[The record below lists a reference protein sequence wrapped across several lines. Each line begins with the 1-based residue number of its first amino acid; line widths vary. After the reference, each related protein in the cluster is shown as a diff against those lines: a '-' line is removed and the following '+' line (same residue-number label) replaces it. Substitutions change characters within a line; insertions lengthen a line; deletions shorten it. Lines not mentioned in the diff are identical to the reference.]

1 MPRKASPTLTQ
12 AELRLMDVLWQKRR
26 ATVAQ
31 IVEDLPPPPVHY
43 STVLTMM
50 RILEKKGFVRHVEEG
65 RAYVYEPLV
74 DRERAADSAV
84 GHLLQNFFRNSPAS
98 LALKLV
104 QKEQLSRDEIARLRA
119 LIDAREDELS

>member
-1 MPRKASPTLTQ
+1 MARKTSPTLTQ
-12 AELRLMDVLWQKRR
+12 AELRLMDILWGKGR

-31 IVEDLPPPPVHY
+31 IVEALPPPPLHY

-50 RILEKKGFVRHVEEG
+50 RILEQKGFARHSEDG

-84 GHLLQNFFRNSPAS
+84 GQLVKTFFRNSPGS
-98 LALKLV
+98 LALNLV
-104 QKEQLSRDEIARLRA
+104 QKERLSREEIARLRA
-119 LIDAREDELS
+119 LIDAQEDGQC